1 MPRLPHLCHPIRT
14 YYLVI
19 LAVAAAVTAGGAY
32 LASKLKI
39 DTDLAA
45 LLPDS
50 FESVQALK
58 RMEGEVG
65 GTSQLRLALKSGDFD
80 AAVRLADR
88 LSEALLESEYV
99 GSVDYQNDVE
109 FYESHALLFLDVEE
123 LDSLYDAVQ
132 RAIDKEKQA
141 VNPFMVDDLFGP
153 PPGEAA
159 GGGDDLAEWE
169 EKYAGELPTRYYVNA
184 DSTVL
189 VLSVNPADAGA
200 NLDYSRRMVA
210 DVRRVIA
217 SVEPTSFAP
226 DMEVYYGGNIK
237 NRVDELEAITRDV
250 LGTAGLGVTGVFLL
264 LVVFYR
270 RLVIPILLSVILMG
284 SMAWTFGLT
293 FLLIGQLNTITAFLF
308 VVLFGMGIDVGIHGT
323 SRYLESRQAGLH
335 PEGAM
340 HRMVCQTGAAQ
351 ATSVATTAAAFFILM
366 FLEFRGFSELGLIVG
381 IGLIFSWFA
390 MVIVLPALFVAA
402 EKLGLMRVKQIPGK
416 KLDSESEPLIGAR
429 TTVAAAAVLTLVLG
443 YMFTQVSFQYDFTN
457 LRIITQERE
466 QYARVTT
473 GVFTRSESPAI
484 VITDTPQ
491 EVQEVVDAVR
501 EIMRT
506 DTVSP
511 TVESVRSILSVV
523 PLRQEEKI
531 ERIQRLKAL
540 VEEEALPVVEGDDLR
555 RVEKLMGFL
564 SVEESFAWED
574 FPAKDR
580 GQFQNKQGEP
590 GNFVLI
596 YPSVA
601 LRDGRNAMA
610 FRDDIGTIVTPS
622 GKEYHAGSSNLI
634 VADML
639 SMIELE
645 GPIAAA
651 MALGMVFIILLID
664 FRSVKAALF
673 VMTPVVVGVLW
684 MGGLMK
690 LFGMQ
695 LNFFNVV
702 VFPSVIGMGD
712 DAGVH
717 MYHRYLQEGRKSL
730 PFVMKRTGLAVLL
743 SMVTTVV
750 GYAGLLNAHHPG
762 LQSMGYLAIMGLTT
776 TLLTAYFVLPALLE
790 VFDRKKGVPDVEGT
804 SALESGR

>member
-308 VVLFGMGIDVGIHGT
+308 VVLFVIFVEV
-323 SRYLESRQAGLH
+323 RVR
-335 PEGAM
+335 P
-340 HRMVCQTGAAQ
+340 TGATDPDGDHEVLA
-351 ATSVATTAAAFFILM
+351 ILVC
-366 FLEFRGFSELGLIVG
+366 RHHELLVDGGDQL
-381 IGLIFSWFA
+381 
-390 MVIVLPALFVAA
+390 
-402 EKLGLMRVKQIPGK
+402 
-416 KLDSESEPLIGAR
+416 LD
-429 TTVAAAAVLTLVLG
+429 LVLG
-443 YMFTQVSFQYDFTN
+443 ETFADTQCSVGRAVAEVEVYPADGAVVAFDRVGLGARGARDALEAVVS
-457 LRIITQERE
+457 
-466 QYARVTT
+466 
-473 GVFTRSESPAI
+473 
-484 VITDTPQ
+484 
-491 EVQEVVDAVR
+491 
-501 EIMRT
+501 
-506 DTVSP
+506 
-511 TVESVRSILSVV
+511 
-523 PLRQEEKI
+523 
-531 ERIQRLKAL
+531 QRLS
-540 VEEEALPVVEGDDLR
+540 P
-555 RVEKLMGFL
+555 
-564 SVEESFAWED
+564 
-574 FPAKDR
+574 
-580 GQFQNKQGEP
+580 
-590 GNFVLI
+590 
-596 YPSVA
+596 
-601 LRDGRNAMA
+601 
-610 FRDDIGTIVTPS
+610 
-622 GKEYHAGSSNLI
+622 
-634 VADML
+634 
-639 SMIELE
+639 
-645 GPIAAA
+645 
-651 MALGMVFIILLID
+651 
-664 FRSVKAALF
+664 
-673 VMTPVVVGVLW
+673 
-684 MGGLMK
+684 
-690 LFGMQ
+690 
-695 LNFFNVV
+695 
-702 VFPSVIGMGD
+702 
-712 DAGVH
+712 
-717 MYHRYLQEGRKSL
+717 
-730 PFVMKRTGLAVLL
+730 
-743 SMVTTVV
+743 
-750 GYAGLLNAHHPG
+750 
-762 LQSMGYLAIMGLTT
+762 
-776 TLLTAYFVLPALLE
+776 
-790 VFDRKKGVPDVEGT
+790 
-804 SALESGR
+804 